1 MPLLIITHY
10 DNTENNSLDFQN
22 RQIPALFSAV
32 KAVETFITMKII
44 IQLIIRES
52 KFNTVMPITRHSTAN
67 GNWLKKCEKNG
78 RCTHSRGFCNN
89 EISFHL

>member
-22 RQIPALFSAV
+22 RQIPAPFSVV

-44 IQLIIRES
+44 IQLIIGES

-67 GNWLKKCEKNG
+67 GNMAKKVRKKWAL
-78 RCTHSRGFCNN
+78 
-89 EISFHL
+89 HLFYRLL

>member
-10 DNTENNSLDFQN
+10 DSTENNSLDFQK
-22 RQIPALFSAV
+22 RQISASFSAV
-32 KAVETFITMKII
+32 KEVESFITMKII

-67 GNWLKKCEKNG
+67 GNMAKKVPKKWAL
-78 RCTHSRGFCNN
+78 HSFRR
-89 EISFHL
+89 LL